1 MYRRQNLSGR
11 VKRFALVLLASSAV
25 ASCASLGP
33 QVATSDTYQLSTPA
47 SLNAS
52 SVRGGLQLLVPE
64 PAALKA
70 LDSENIVIKPD
81 AITLQYLD
89 ESQWSDRLPRLVQKR
104 FAEAF
109 ESTQRFDG
117 VGLPGQGLAIDYQLV
132 TDIRVFGVEIGAGQA
147 VVVIGAKLLNDR
159 NGSVRASRTFRAV
172 APIGAGASA
181 PQYVAALNR
190 AFGLVVQDIVLW
202 TTNRL

>member
-1 MYRRQNLSGR
+1 MSWKAG
-11 VKRFALVLLASSAV
+11 RFALVLLAGAAV

-33 QVATSDTYQLSTPA
+33 QVATSDTYQLAVPA
-47 SLNAS
+47 TVNAS
-52 SVRGGLQLLVPE
+52 SVRRGLQLLVPE
-64 PAALKA
+64 PTALKA

-89 ESQWSDRLPRLVQKR
+89 ESQWSDRLPRLVQQR
-104 FAEAF
+104 LAEAF
-109 ESTQRFDG
+109 EGTQRFDG

-132 TDIRVFGVEIGAGQA
+132 TDIRAFGVEIAAGQA
-147 VVVIGAKLLNDR
+147 VIVIGAKLLNDR

-172 APIGAGASA
+172 ASVGAGAGA
-181 PQYVAALNR
+181 PQYVAALNQ
-190 AFGLVVQDIVLW
+190 AFGLAVQDIVLW